1 VAWQQLAAGSFA
13 NIAANPVPQVVRWPV
28 AMTGARFVRFT
39 ALREVRGRAWV
50 SCAELSLLTH

>member
-1 VAWQQLAAGSFA
+1 
-13 NIAANPVPQVVRWPV
+13 V